1 MVSRTAKY
9 YHTHPE
15 ARKKKA
21 EYDKEFNKKPE
32 QRKKRSELTQ
42 INREHDKKYGK
53 ESRRGKDASHTSHGI
68 VYKKSS
74 VNRGSKSDTAGDRR
88 ARGGKRK

>member
-1 MVSRTAKY
+1 MAGRTAEY

-21 EYDKEFNKKPE
+21 EYDKKYNAKPE

-53 ESRRGKDASHTSHGI
+53 ASREGKDASHTSHGI
-68 VYKKSS
+68 VYKKAS
-74 VNRGSKSDTAGDRR
+74 VNRGSKSDQPGDKR
-88 ARGGKRK
+88 ARGSKKK